1 MKRIE
6 AIRKIESVEREL
18 AVKNV
23 ESNVN
28 RARSITVGTAFG
40 GTTEVSMRGNGDR
53 FLYSIMQPVEVIE
66 LIHQLAANIGCH
78 IAVNPRDDFGSW
90 REWRVPESEKK
101 HLQGHAPFVNDMA
114 VFQRLGAI
122 GFDQAQAEATM
133 EHWLSQKEYEYVNG
147 GAQMKKEQANEKVA
161 TKKTVNRRSSK

>member
-1 MKRIE
+1 MKQKELQTRLNE
-6 AIRKIESVEREL
+6 IRNRQEVEGYESTF
-18 AVKNV
+18 
-23 ESNVN
+23 N
-28 RARSITVGTAFG
+28 RARAITVGTSFG
-40 GTTEVSMRGNGDR
+40 GTTEVSMRGNGDK
-53 FLYSIMQPVEVIE
+53 FLYCIMQPVEVIE

-78 IAVNPRDDFGSW
+78 IAVKPRDDFGSW

-147 GAQMKKEQANEKVA
+147 GAQIKKESKNVA